1 MKESSE
7 GENESIAHG
16 GPIYVP
22 NLVGPL
28 TTVPDFQAALLSE
41 LQNLQSE
48 LSLDSSELRDDIDLS
63 VDELKIFSE
72 EELVDMALKEAF
84 KDGENTGSSPEPF
97 VEHSNARREDDLR
110 MCSNKDSCSQSSRR
124 RRDTSAPLELSNGSH
139 SSTSCNRATINSN
152 NSKSGKR
159 RKSNKHDVNESYLMK
174 VDDLVKIKQKQDQDK
189 AMTRLHSFNCKI
201 NYSGITSLNRT
212 NTMQSLRS
220 TNFGKK
226 PKSSDLQEHI
236 AVMLPEVVICVEIYH
251 CIRKWFKT
259 QEFLVLGGQTLTEMR
274 DKIYCLTDQMMQK
287 AGQHDP
293 SGYFLV
299 EDVFCND
306 LRDTSAI
313 DYSEPII
320 DWLRNKKADAFRKWE
335 CIISGD
341 LQQKQKAVLGESTT
355 PCLPQFRRCDMQ
367 NTRFCDLRFRLGA
380 GYLYCH
386 QGDCKHTIIFRDMRL
401 IHPDDLQNRVA
412 YPIVSFQIKFRTQK
426 CMVCKVY
433 RAVKVTVDDKWAPD
447 NPCYFCNDCYY
458 LLHHSENG
466 SLLYSGFSAYDYVHD

>member
-1 MKESSE
+1 MKESIE

-16 GPIYVP
+16 GPIYIP

-28 TTVPDFQAALLSE
+28 TRVPDFQAALLSE

-48 LSLDSSELRDDIDLS
+48 LSLDSSELCDDIDLS

-97 VEHSNARREDDLR
+97 VEHSKARREDNLR
-110 MCSNKDSCSQSSRR
+110 MCSNKDSCSQNSRR
-124 RRDTSAPLELSNGSH
+124 RDISAPLELSNGSH
-139 SSTSCNRATINSN
+139 SSTNSNRATINSN
-152 NSKSGKR
+152 NSKNGKR

-189 AMTRLHSFNCKI
+189 AMVCLHSFNCKI
-201 NYSGITSLNRT
+201 NHSGIPSSNTT
-212 NTMQSLRS
+212 KTMQSLRS
-220 TNFGKK
+220 TNFGKQL
-226 PKSSDLQEHI
+226 KSPDIQEHI

-251 CIRKWFKT
+251 CIRKWVKT

-341 LQQKQKAVLGESTT
+341 LQQKQKAVVGESTT
-355 PCLPQFRRCDMQ
+355 PSLPQFRRREMQ
-367 NTRFCDLRFRLGA
+367 NTRFCDLRFCLGA

-386 QGDCKHTIIFRDMRL
+386 QGGCKHTIVFRDMRL
-401 IHPDDLQNRVA
+401 IHPDDLQNRIA

-426 CMVCKVY
+426 CMVCKIY

-458 LLHHSENG
+458 LLHHSEDG